1 MRDVPAKNY
10 VILVVLI
17 LGVIAACFVFNNMYK
32 NSVNTTYSSSVKEV
46 VNQITYDDLENYLQ
60 ENPDVVIYIY
70 DDTKKNGKETD
81 RDFKKIIVDNDIQH
95 YVAYINKDDDVIKK
109 YDLSSNNPIFIA
121 YQGGVITEILN
132 KESYS
137 SDEIQSFLVRNKV
150 IDSD

>member
-1 MRDVPAKNY
+1 
-10 VILVVLI
+10 
-17 LGVIAACFVFNNMYK
+17 MYK